1 MFWLIEAGT
10 GSEAGGLDCT
20 VLTHEEQL
28 AHPPQRITMPKPWK
42 LTLFA
47 VAALLA
53 LALLVAVIMLLSW
66 RAHAKPQ
73 LQAAAADAL
82 GMQVTID
89 GPLVLKFFPSI
100 AVTVEQVHIGGHGA
114 ELMAAGEATLAI
126 QLVSL
131 LRRQVRIAS
140 IELRHVTLT
149 VERGRDG
156 RFNFESATPGSS
168 AIPAIESTDVAL
180 TDLTFIYNNRQQ
192 GQGVQAGP
200 CNVRASDLRVS
211 ATSGAELMKH
221 LSFSAQVS
229 CQQIKTRV
237 LPMSD
242 VNFSAEC
249 VNGMLEAKK
258 VTLHAFGGSGVAAV
272 HADFTAAVPGYR
284 LHGTLSKFRLAEFAK
299 NISNRNIGDGPMDFS
314 TELAMRGNDSDQMI
328 ASSEGEASLR
338 GSDLTLSVGDL
349 DDELAH
355 YKATQRFDLVDL
367 GAFFLAGPIGL
378 AVTKGFDYA
387 KVIHDSGGSTRVQ
400 TLISQWH
407 VEHGVAQAVD
417 VAMSTKANRVA
428 LKGNLDFPTKTFQDV
443 ILAVLNKQ
451 GCATVEQKVHGPF
464 SHPEVDKPNVVT
476 SLAGPA
482 VHLLK
487 KAEHLLGAGE
497 HCEVFYAG
505 SLPPPQ

>member
-1 MFWLIEAGT
+1 
-10 GSEAGGLDCT
+10 
-20 VLTHEEQL
+20 
-28 AHPPQRITMPKPWK
+28 MPKAWK
-42 LTLFA
+42 LTLYA

-53 LALLVAVIMLLSW
+53 LGLLVALIMLLSW
-66 RAHAKPQ
+66 RGHAKPQ
-73 LQAAAADAL
+73 LQAAASDAL
-82 GMQVTID
+82 GMQVRID
-89 GPLVLKFFPSI
+89 GPLVLKFFPSV

-114 ELMAAGEATLAI
+114 ELISAGEATLAI

-131 LRRQVRIAS
+131 LRRQVRIPS

-149 VERGRDG
+149 VERDREG
-156 RFNFESATPGSS
+156 RFNFEGTTPGSS
-168 AIPAIESTDVAL
+168 AMPAIESTDVTL
-180 TDLTFIYNNRQQ
+180 SDLTFIYNNRQQ
-192 GQGVQAGP
+192 GGGVQAGP
-200 CNVRASDLRVS
+200 CNVQASDLRLG

-237 LPMSD
+237 LPMSE
-242 VNFSAEC
+242 VNLSAEC
-249 VNGMLEAKK
+249 ANGILEAKK
-258 VTLHAFGGSGVAAV
+258 VTLRAFGGSGVAAV
-272 HADFTAAVPGYR
+272 HADFTAGEPSYR

-328 ASSEGEASLR
+328 ASSEGQASLR
-338 GSDLTLSVGDL
+338 GSALTLSVGDL

-378 AVTKGFDYA
+378 AVTKGYDYA
-387 KVIHDSGGSTRVQ
+387 KVAHDSTGSTQVQ

-407 VEHGVAQAVD
+407 VDHGVAQAVD

-428 LKGNLDFPTKTFQDV
+428 LKGNLDFKTRSFQDV
-443 ILAVLNKQ
+443 ILAVLNNK
-451 GCATVEQKVHGPF
+451 GCVTVEQKVRGPF

-482 VHLLK
+482 VHLIK
-487 KAEHLLGAGE
+487 KAEHLLGTGE
-497 HCEVFYAG
+497 HCEVFYNG
-505 SLPPPQ
+505 SLPPPPQ

>member
-10 GSEAGGLDCT
+10 GSEGGGLDCT
-20 VLTHEEQL
+20 VTTHEEQL
-28 AHPPQRITMPKPWK
+28 AHRSQPSTMPRPWK
-42 LTLFA
+42 LTLYA
-47 VAALLA
+47 IGALLA
-53 LALLVAVIMLLSW
+53 LGLLVAVIMLLSW
-66 RAHAKPQ
+66 RGHAKPQ
-73 LQAAAADAL
+73 LQAAASDAL
-82 GMQVTID
+82 GMQVRID
-89 GPLVLKFFPSI
+89 GSLVLKFFPTI
-100 AVTVEQVHIGGHGA
+100 AVTVEQVHIGGHGS
-114 ELMAAGEATLAI
+114 EVLSAGEATLAI

-131 LRRQVRIAS
+131 LRRQVRIPS

-149 VERGRDG
+149 VERGADG

-180 TDLTFIYNNRQQ
+180 SDLTFVYDNRQQ
-192 GQGVQAGP
+192 GGVQAGP
-200 CNVRASDLRVS
+200 CDVQASDLRIS
-211 ATSGAELMKH
+211 AGSGAELMKH

-237 LPMSD
+237 LPMSE
-242 VNFSAEC
+242 VKFTAQC
-249 VNGMLEAKK
+249 TNGILEAKK
-258 VTLHAFGGSGVAAV
+258 ITLRAFGGSGVAAV

-284 LHGTLSKFRLAEFAK
+284 LHGTLSQFRLAEFAK
-299 NISNRNIGDGPMDFS
+299 NISNKNIGDGPMDFS
-314 TELAMRGNDSDQMI
+314 TELAMHGKDSDQMI
-328 ASSEGEASLR
+328 ASSDGEASLR
-338 GSDLTLSVGDL
+338 GSELTLLVGDL
-349 DDELAH
+349 DNELAH

-378 AVTKGFDYA
+378 AVTKGYDYA
-387 KVIHDSGGSTRVQ
+387 KVMHDSGGSTRVQ
-400 TLISQWH
+400 TLVSQWH

-428 LKGNLDFPTKTFQDV
+428 LKGSLDFGSKTFQDV

-482 VHLLK
+482 AHLLK
-487 KAEHLLGAGE
+487 KAEHLLGAGQ
-497 HCEVFYAG
+497 HCELFYAG
-505 SLPPPQ
+505 SLPAPQ

>member
-1 MFWLIEAGT
+1 
-10 GSEAGGLDCT
+10 
-20 VLTHEEQL
+20 
-28 AHPPQRITMPKPWK
+28 MPKAWK

-66 RAHAKPQ
+66 RGHAKPQ
-73 LQAAAADAL
+73 LQAAASDAL
-82 GMQVTID
+82 GMEVRID
-89 GPLVLKFFPSI
+89 GPLVLKFFPSV

-114 ELMAAGEATLAI
+114 ELVSAGEATLAI
-126 QLVSL
+126 ELVSL
-131 LRRQVRIAS
+131 LRRQVRIPS
-140 IELRHVTLT
+140 IELRHVTVT
-149 VERGRDG
+149 VERERDG

-168 AIPAIESTDVAL
+168 TIPAIESTDVAL
-180 TDLTFIYNNRQQ
+180 RDLTFIYDNQQ
-192 GQGVQAGP
+192 QAGGVQAGP
-200 CNVRASDLRVS
+200 CDVQASDLRIS

-221 LSFSAQVS
+221 LSFSAQIS

-237 LPMSD
+237 LPMSE
-242 VNFSAEC
+242 VNFRAEC
-249 VNGMLEAKK
+249 ANGVLEAKK
-258 VTLHAFGGSGVAAV
+258 VTLHAFGGSGLAAV

-284 LHGTLSKFRLAEFAK
+284 VHGTLSKFRLAEFAK
-299 NISNRNIGDGPMDFS
+299 NISNRSIGDGPMDFS
-314 TELAMRGNDSDQMI
+314 TELAMRGSDSDQMI

-338 GSDLTLSVGDL
+338 GSGLTLSVGDL

-355 YKATQRFDLVDL
+355 YKATHRFDLVDL

-378 AVTKGFDYA
+378 AVTKGYDYA
-387 KVIHDSGGSTRVQ
+387 KVMHDSTGTTRVE

-428 LKGNLDFPTKTFQDV
+428 LKGSLDFKTRTFQDV
-443 ILAVLNKQ
+443 ILAVLNNT
-451 GCATVEQKVHGPF
+451 GCVTVEQKVHGPF

-487 KAEHLLGAGE
+487 KAEHMLGAAKQ
-497 HCEVFYAG
+497 CEVFYTG